1 MLTVAEASSQKG
13 QHSLR
18 SQWQW
23 NQACTAW
30 CCPTGDGN
38 TELHKNG
45 IREMPSDFRLTDYCP
60 KQASATELPLL
71 MQEFW
76 LWTKKKKKRET
87 PTKLAWPQ
95 MPNFLKN
102 TFFKATS

>member
-1 MLTVAEASSQKG
+1 MFTVAEASSQKG

-23 NQACTAW
+23 NQAFAAW
-30 CCPTGDGN
+30 CCQTGDGN
-38 TELHKNG
+38 TELHKNDV
-45 IREMPSDFRLTDYCP
+45 REMPSDFRLTDYCP

-71 MQEFW
+71 YAGILIMDQ
-76 LWTKKKKKRET
+76 KKKKRET
-87 PTKLAWPQ
+87 ATKLAWPQ

-102 TFFKATS
+102 TFFKTTS

>member
-18 SQWQW
+18 SRWQW

-76 LWTKKKKKRET
+76 LWTKKKKKKRD
-87 PTKLAWPQ
+87 
-95 MPNFLKN
+95 PNKTGLTTDAEFLK
-102 TFFKATS
+102 KYIL